1 MNKLSRSQRILLL
14 SLTFFAL
21 MILVAVFNEDGILT
35 VLDLDRDLLELKEGN
50 EALKSENQ
58 EMRREIKSLTS
69 DPRAIEKI
77 AREKLRMAKPG
88 ETIYQIVR
96 DQKTGPSGRRF

>member
-1 MNKLSRSQRILLL
+1 ML
-14 SLTFFAL
+14 
-21 MILVAVFNEDGILT
+21 LVAVFNEDGILT
-35 VLDLDRDLLELKEGN
+35 VLELDRDLIKLKEGN
-50 EALKSENQ
+50 DALKSENK

-69 DPRAIEKI
+69 DPLAIEKI

-96 DQKTGPSGRRF
+96 DQKTGAPARRFWILAILPFPPLPPASINP